1 MWKKTTEERYNAG
14 LDHMIPTAMT
24 DCGFL
29 VGEPDDHAERQPRYA
44 AFVKINGEFFES
56 TAPIT
61 INEFDSLKIS
71 DVMAAGPEGH
81 EQPSHAE
88 ASHVAERHRND
99 RFGEWE
105 LDTGGRRVSLDV
117 EAGEKFPQNFRLEV
131 TNPGGHS
138 SRPVKR
144 TP

>member
-29 VGEPDDHAERQPRYA
+29 VGEPDDQRQPRYA
-44 AFVKINGEFFES
+44 AFVKINGKFFES

-71 DVMAAGPEGH
+71 DVKANG
-81 EQPSHAE
+81 
-88 ASHVAERHRND
+88 
-99 RFGEWE
+99 
-105 LDTGGRRVSLDV
+105 
-117 EAGEKFPQNFRLEV
+117 
-131 TNPGGHS
+131 
-138 SRPVKR
+138 
-144 TP
+144 

>member
-1 MWKKTTEERYNAG
+1 VRPSSALSAAVAPGVRLDMKMENKMWKKTTAERYNAK

-29 VGEPDDHAERQPRYA
+29 VGEPDDHNAERQPRYA

-71 DVMAAGPEGH
+71 DVKA
-81 EQPSHAE
+81 
-88 ASHVAERHRND
+88 ND
-99 RFGEWE
+99 
-105 LDTGGRRVSLDV
+105 
-117 EAGEKFPQNFRLEV
+117 
-131 TNPGGHS
+131 
-138 SRPVKR
+138 
-144 TP
+144 

>member
-1 MWKKTTEERYNAG
+1 MENTVWKKTTEERYNAE

-24 DCGFL
+24 NCGFL
-29 VGEPDDHAERQPRYA
+29 VGEPDDHSAERQPRYA

-99 RFGEWE
+99 RFVKAGH
-105 LDTGGRRVSLDV
+105 RRAQVPHQ
-117 EAGEKFPQNFRLEV
+117 K
-131 TNPGGHS
+131 
-138 SRPVKR
+138 
-144 TP
+144 